1 MSKSKEKFLKTLKKM
16 DEYEKVAFSRL
27 DTFYFA
33 IAKSYS
39 HFTATEKNIK
49 EKFSKTYNISEKT
62 IHFLECVLFEKNV
75 DVIVEKIDCNEII
88 FKMFHY
94 NNEEF
99 LRVDAIFAYGTE
111 IEFEKYVKDLKQKLL
126 KY

>member
-1 MSKSKEKFLKTLKKM
+1 MNF
-16 DEYEKVAFSRL
+16 VPFVIL
-27 DTFYFA
+27 DSFYFA

-39 HFTATEKNIK
+39 HFNKTNTATNENIK
-49 EKFSKTYNISEKT
+49 EKFPKIYDISEKT

-75 DVIVEKIDCNEII
+75 DVVVEKIDCNEII

-99 LRVDAIFAYGTE
+99 LCVDAIFAYGTE
-111 IEFEKYVKDLKQKLL
+111 IEFEKYIKDLKQKLL